1 MQVRQ
6 ESRGGPCLPLCQG
19 LTLALEVRSESH
31 VIGTS
36 IDVEATDPRMTMWPH
51 SITMWPRQQHAV
63 LLKKRLVEASQVLKV
78 LVFEENVL
86 WVGVVA
92 G

>member
-1 MQVRQ
+1 MIVRSSQ
-6 ESRGGPCLPLCQG
+6 R
-19 LTLALEVRSESH
+19 LTLALEVRRESH
-31 VIGTS
+31 ERRPGV
-36 IDVEATDPRMTMWPH
+36 DVQAADPRMPRRLRP
-51 SITMWPRQQHAV
+51 SIMWPRQQHAV
-63 LLKKRLVEASQVLKV
+63 LLKKRLVEASQVLEV